1 MSIRYYTS
9 TAVPQSI
16 LNTGGINATATAI
29 QVSST
34 ATYPSSFPFTL
45 ALDRGTSSQ
54 EVVLCTGT
62 SGGNVFNVTRGYDGT
77 TGVSHNQGASV
88 EHSSSAIDYREANAF
103 VNLLQ
108 NVGDLLVGTGS
119 GNHEAYS
126 IPSVT
131 IGGYAVNTNGFVLT
145 QDSTQAGGVSWQPAI
160 PAGVTAH
167 TAAGSAPS
175 GWLVANG
182 ASVSASTYPALF
194 AAIGYTYGGSAG
206 SFNLPPMQGK
216 MVLSTQSG
224 VFAFGST
231 GGTTTLTIGY
241 SNMPSHTHP
250 ISVVDTG
257 HTHNIGN
264 NVFVNNTASTIGPVS
279 AGGGQAT
286 SGLYPGG
293 GQNTTIG
300 YASLNASS
308 SAPTGTIGQPLTSGQ
323 FFPPYIVLTP
333 IIKF

>member
-54 EVVLCTGT
+54 EVVLCTST
-62 SGGNVFNVTRGYDGT
+62 TGGDVFNVTRGYDGT
-77 TGVSHNQGASV
+77 TAVSHNQGASV
-88 EHSSSAIDYREANAF
+88 EHTASAIDYREANTF

-131 IGGYAVNTNGFVLT
+131 VGGYAVNTNGFVLT
-145 QDSTQAGGVSWQPAI
+145 QDSTQAGGVSWQPAV
-160 PAGVTAH
+160 PAGVVAH
-167 TAAGSAPS
+167 TASGSAPS

-182 ASVSASTYPALF
+182 ASVSASTYPELF

-206 SFNLPPMQGK
+206 SFNLPPIQGK
-216 MVLSTQSG
+216 MILGTLSGT
-224 VFAFGST
+224 FAFAST

-250 ISVVDTG
+250 ISVTDSG
-257 HTHNIGN
+257 HTHNIGS
-264 NVFVNNTASTIGPVS
+264 NVFINLSSSTIGPVATGGS
-279 AGGGQAT
+279 SITAGT
-286 SGLYPGG
+286 YT
-293 GQNTTIG
+293 GQNTTVG
-300 YASLNASS
+300 YANLSASS
-308 SAPTGTIGQPLTSGQ
+308 SAPTGTLGQPLTSGQ
-323 FFPPYIVLTP
+323 FFPPYVVLTP